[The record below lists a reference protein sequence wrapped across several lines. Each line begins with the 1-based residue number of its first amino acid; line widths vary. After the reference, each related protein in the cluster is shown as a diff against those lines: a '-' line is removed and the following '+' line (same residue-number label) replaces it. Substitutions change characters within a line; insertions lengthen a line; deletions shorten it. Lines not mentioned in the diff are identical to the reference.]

1 MYYLVFLATFFM
13 LFAPPAEAYIDACTG
28 SYLVQMIIGAVLTV
42 ILPLQRCL
50 RRISVRGRRSG
61 DS

>member
-1 MYYLVFLATFFM
+1 MYYLVFWATLFM

-42 ILPLQRCL
+42 LMPLQRCL